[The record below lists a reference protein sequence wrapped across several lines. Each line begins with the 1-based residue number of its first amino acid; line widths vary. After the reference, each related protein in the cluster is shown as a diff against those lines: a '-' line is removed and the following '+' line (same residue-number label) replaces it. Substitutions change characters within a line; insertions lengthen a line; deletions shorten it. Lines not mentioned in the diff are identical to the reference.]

1 MGALLLVP
9 LVARGQVTGLVE
21 LYWRDPQRTTT
32 ADELNLAQSLAA
44 QIATYLETARLFER
58 SEHRLARTLALH
70 RIDQAV
76 TGSTDVGLILQVI
89 LEQALPHLGAAAAAI
104 LLYDPVTQGLDYA
117 RGSGFLTK
125 SLTHTRLAMGQ
136 GYAGRAAL
144 ARQMVHIPDLRSRH
158 TDFLRSPTFSQEGF
172 ISYTAVPM
180 IAKGEVKGVL
190 EIFHRTPFQ
199 PDTEWQSFLETLAG
213 QAATA
218 VDSATL
224 FEDLQRAND
233 QLTLAYD
240 ATIEG
245 WSRAMD
251 LRDRETE
258 GHSQRV
264 AAMTL
269 RLARGVGLPDPTL
282 VHVRRGAL
290 LHDIGKM
297 GVPDEIL
304 QKVGPLTAEEWA
316 VMKRHPVLAYE
327 MLAHIRY
334 LEPALEIP
342 YCHHEKWD
350 GTGYPRGLQ
359 ADRIPLAA
367 RVFAV
372 VDVYDALT
380 SDRPYRPAWT
390 PEQAR
395 EYISAQSGKHFD
407 PVVVKTF
414 LGMMGLESEAQQ
426 VGEGESPRIARPD

>member
-1 MGALLLVP
+1 M
-9 LVARGQVTGLVE
+9 
-21 LYWRDPQRTTT
+21 
-32 ADELNLAQSLAA
+32 NLAQSLAT

-70 RIDQAV
+70 KIDQAI

-125 SLTHTRLAMGQ
+125 SLMHTHLAMGQ

-144 ARQMVHIPDLRSRH
+144 ARQMVHIPDLRSRQ

-172 ISYTAVPM
+172 ISYTALPM
-180 IAKGEVKGVL
+180 IAKGEIKGVL
-190 EIFHRTPFQ
+190 EVFHRTPFQ

-218 VDSATL
+218 VESATL

-269 RLARGVGLPDPTL
+269 RLARSVGLPDQTL

-304 QKVGPLTAEEWA
+304 QKIGPLTAEEWT

-395 EYISAQSGKHFD
+395 EYLSAQSGTHFD
-407 PVVVKTF
+407 PVVVKAF
-414 LGMMGLESEAQQ
+414 LGMMDLESEPQQ
-426 VGEGESPRIARPD
+426 AR